1 MSYLLCNTRVSLTAA
16 NAPPQAFLFV
26 HSLGGGTGSGLGTK
40 CLESKRV
47 PAWLC
52 CCLLFQM
59 ITGFYDDEGFQRFVT
74 KRSVFCAVMA
84 DLHPQLGRFACVVS
98 PGDTDDVIT
107 SPYNAALALEKLHQY
122 ATCVL
127 PLCNDSLTQVSKL
140 RSRWKPVKLLC
151 I

>member
-1 MSYLLCNTRVSLTAA
+1 
-16 NAPPQAFLFV
+16 
-26 HSLGGGTGSGLGTK
+26 
-40 CLESKRV
+40 
-47 PAWLC
+47 
-52 CCLLFQM
+52 M
-59 ITGFYDDEGFQRFVT
+59 ITGFYDDQGIQISVT

-127 PLCNDSLTQVSKL
+127 PLCNDSLTKVRKL
-140 RSRWKPVKLLC
+140 RSLRKPVKLFCIYCRQTMTVQCNAYMHRTVSGLIEKALTIWGRLC
-151 I
+151 ELCLEGPTITAF